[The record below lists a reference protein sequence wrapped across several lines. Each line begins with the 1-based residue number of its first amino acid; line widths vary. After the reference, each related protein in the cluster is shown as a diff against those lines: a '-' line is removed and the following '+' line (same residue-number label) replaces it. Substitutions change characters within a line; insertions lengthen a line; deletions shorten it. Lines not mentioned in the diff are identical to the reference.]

1 MSNGAEKS
9 QYLLLI
15 RGTHWE
21 SGMSPDDIQRF
32 MGLFTDWCDRLSDQG
47 KIVTSH
53 PLAHEG
59 RLISGKGGRTVAD
72 GPFAESKEAVGGF
85 FLLEVES
92 FDEAMAIAKASPVLE
107 FGGSIEVRPVI
118 RRCSTMDRAD
128 ELSKAASDA

>member
-1 MSNGAEKS
+1 MSDAPSKS
-9 QYLLLI
+9 LYLLLI

-32 MGLFTDWCDRLSDQG
+32 MGLFTDWCDRLADQG
-47 KIVTSH
+47 KVVSSH

-59 RLISGKGGRTVAD
+59 KLISGKGGRTVAD

-92 FDEAMAIAKASPVLE
+92 AEEAWAIAKASPVLE
-107 FGGSIEVRPVI
+107 FGGAIEVRPVI
-118 RRCSTMDRAD
+118 QRCSTMDRAE
-128 ELSKAASDA
+128 ELSKIAPGT